1 MNILQHLPESRHGPV
16 LVTLNPPFPPDPKK
30 VVAKFNYE
38 HPMMTNQSVATQ
50 DHLPGV
56 QNKRG
61 ISYVGAWTKYGFHE
75 DGFSSSFKLLV
86 DSPFN
91 VKPPFPLKE
100 AQRKLPRA
108 GVVEGLGRGLV
119 GGLEKVRRGVEGTG
133 VFVIV
138 GWVMVVVLVLVE
150 KACMAFKVKDLGQE
164 AKRLRGYW
172 EQGKVKL
179 E

>member
-1 MNILQHLPESRHGPV
+1 
-16 LVTLNPPFPPDPKK
+16 
-30 VVAKFNYE
+30 
-38 HPMMTNQSVATQ
+38 MTNQSVATQ
-50 DHLPGV
+50 EHLPGV

-75 DGFSSSFKLLV
+75 DGFSSSFRLLV

-100 AQRKLPRA
+100 AQRNLPRA

-138 GWVMVVVLVLVE
+138 GWVMVVTLVLVE
-150 KACMAFKVKDLGQE
+150 KACMAFKIKDLGQE

>member
-38 HPMMTNQSVATQ
+38 HPMMTNASVATQ
-50 DHLPGV
+50 EHLPSV

-86 DSPFN
+86 DEPFN
-91 VKPPFPLKE
+91 VKPPFKHQE
-100 AQRKLPRA
+100 AQRKLPKA
-108 GVVEGLGRGLV
+108 GLVEGVARTTV
-119 GGLEKVRRGVEGTG
+119 SGLEKVRSGIEGTG
-133 VFVIV
+133 VFVII
-138 GWVMVVVLVLVE
+138 GWFMVVVLLLVE
-150 KACMAFKVKDLGQE
+150 KACMVLNIKDLGAE

-172 EQGKVKL
+172 EQGKVKF